1 MYFKDFDNWNAVKK
15 RIQAEDRTVHIR
27 KGEIRWVS
35 LGVNIGSEMDGKG
48 VSFAR
53 PALII
58 HVIGSRLALVVP
70 VTSKTKEFPGY
81 VPFAWKDKANAL
93 CIHQMR
99 IVSQKRILHRLGR
112 ISTNR
117 LREYALKIS
126 DFYSLPPGTN

>member
-1 MYFKDFDNWNAVKK
+1 MYSKDFDAWTTVKK
-15 RIQAEDRTVHIR
+15 RIHEEERTVNIR

-35 LGVNIGSEMDGKG
+35 FGVNVGSEIDGKG

-53 PALII
+53 PALIA

-70 VTSKTKEFPGY
+70 ITSKMKDFAGY
-81 VPFAWKDKANAL
+81 VPFAWKDKENAL

-117 LREYALKIS
+117 LREYARKIAN
-126 DFYSLPPGTN
+126 FYSFPPSGN